1 MKYYF
6 AGGLFSHK
14 EIIGNRLL
22 AEAIAGVS
30 HGKWEALLPQD
41 AENQLRDDPKAIRD
55 NDFEM
60 VLQSDA
66 ALFNFD
72 GTELDSGTV
81 AEFMAARFIDL
92 PCVLFRSD
100 FRSAGDQ
107 NADGEA
113 WNLMLSGY
121 PRTVTV
127 RFESMEQYQHFF
139 GGNNSPMEA
148 LKLYYQ
154 TMAERIVEAL
164 DRIAAVKPVLSAA
177 ERQEALNI
185 FRKCCGIKNIL

>member
-41 AENQLRDDPKAIRD
+41 AENQLRDDPQAIRD

-121 PRTVTV
+121 PRTITV

-139 GGNNSPMEA
+139 GKNNSPMEA

-177 ERQEALNI
+177 ERQETLDI
-185 FRKCCGIKNIL
+185 FRKCCGIKNTI

>member
-14 EIIGNRLL
+14 DIIGNRLL
-22 AEAIAGVS
+22 ADEIFRFSCGR
-30 HGKWEALLPQD
+30 WEALLPQN
-41 AENQLRDDPKAIRD
+41 AENQLRDEPKEIRD

-60 VLQSDA
+60 VLRSDA

-107 NADGEA
+107 NADGEN

-121 PRTVTV
+121 PRSVTV
-127 RFESMEQYQHFF
+127 HFECMEQYQRFF
-139 GGNNSPMEA
+139 KSGNPPDEA

-154 TMAERIVEAL
+154 EMARKVVDALERS
-164 DRIAAVKPVLSAA
+164 AAAKPVLSAA
-177 ERQEALNI
+177 EREKALEI
-185 FRKCCGIKNIL
+185 FRKCCGVKS

>member
-22 AEAIAGVS
+22 AEAITGVS

-81 AEFMAARFIDL
+81 AEFMAALLGILFIIIKIIIL
-92 PCVLFRSD
+92 IIMEIIVFI
-100 FRSAGDQ
+100 
-107 NADGEA
+107 
-113 WNLMLSGY
+113 
-121 PRTVTV
+121 
-127 RFESMEQYQHFF
+127 SMEKK
-139 GGNNSPMEA
+139 EI
-148 LKLYYQ
+148 
-154 TMAERIVEAL
+154 IV
-164 DRIAAVKPVLSAA
+164 D
-177 ERQEALNI
+177 
-185 FRKCCGIKNIL
+185 ILLELILITS